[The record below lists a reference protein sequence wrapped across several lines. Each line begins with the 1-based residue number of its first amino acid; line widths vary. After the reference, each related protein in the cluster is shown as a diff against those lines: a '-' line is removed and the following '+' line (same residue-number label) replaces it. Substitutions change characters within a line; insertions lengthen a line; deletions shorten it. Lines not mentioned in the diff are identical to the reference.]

1 MYCSLV
7 LERTSV
13 ASFNKLLSFWV
24 CKLSWLAGSKAPK
37 DRIRQNLLGLS
48 LLSPTR
54 AGTFFSNDLTFEIL
68 SRQLPV
74 HFLRS
79 ISIFYIKMS
88 SVDLFYHLTLCSKR
102 AKLIIE
108 DLLQQKLV
116 ANSNGFLS
124 GLLYLSWQLLFAYM
138 INHLKLQKS
147 SHSKIQWTDR
157 PHLHVM
163 GVAQSLLNHL

>member
-88 SVDLFYHLTLCSKR
+88 SVDLFYHLTLYSKR
-102 AKLIIE
+102 AKLIIW
-108 DLLQQKLV
+108 DCNRSWSQIQMAFCLAFFIYPDSCYLLTWFIILNCKRAL
-116 ANSNGFLS
+116 
-124 GLLYLSWQLLFAYM
+124 
-138 INHLKLQKS
+138 
-147 SHSKIQWTDR
+147 IQ
-157 PHLHVM
+157 
-163 GVAQSLLNHL
+163 